1 MAKVT
6 LRARDSSEALALV
19 AERLGPDALILSTEA
34 RDGWIEVTAT
44 DEPHTKPPARKAQTM
59 LRADIAGHVPRASR
73 TLLRAVM
80 GAKRVLILGPQ
91 GAGKS
96 RLALQIATARLE
108 GRAPVT
114 LPRFG
119 FLPAQAH
126 SDAASLICK
135 ARLLGETV
143 EVVDPDTWASP
154 PEGRG
159 DLIVVSGAL
168 GPSGPELAQGLM
180 VGMGALGLLVLPF
193 GLRRDVVAA
202 QARHWRGLAAAL
214 VLSHAQASDCDED
227 LPQAEEDALAAAGL
241 PLLWRSHPH
250 NLIGGLIGPD
260 LIHPNDPSDPQSGDG
275 T

>member
-19 AERLGPDALILSTEA
+19 AERLGPDALILSTAA

-44 DEPHTKPPARKAQTM
+44 DEPQPKPATRKAQAPA
-59 LRADIAGHVPRASR
+59 RANVADDLPHASR

-80 GAKRVLILGPQ
+80 GAKRVVIFGPQ

-108 GRAPVT
+108 GRDPVL

-135 ARLLGETV
+135 ARLLGEAV
-143 EVVDPDTWASP
+143 EIVDADTWTSP
-154 PEGRG
+154 PEGRA

-168 GPSGPELAQGLM
+168 GASGPDLAQRLM

-193 GLRRDVVAA
+193 GLRRDVVAQ

-214 VLSHAQASDCDED
+214 VLGQGNGADCAAELPEDETQALC
-227 LPQAEEDALAAAGL
+227 AAGV
-241 PLLWRSHPH
+241 PLLWRSHPT

-260 LIHPNDPSDPQSGDG
+260 LIQPNDPSDPQSGDG